1 MVDLP
6 LNYKD
11 FRPIMLGV
19 LDSDGDCPPYHRL
32 IMLSL
37 RQVLRLLLLACRS
50 SRLAQTATL
59 LANDPTRMSS

>member
-19 LDSDGDCPPYHRL
+19 LDTERATTGGVGGG
-32 IMLSL
+32 SL
-37 RQVLRLLLLACRS
+37 
-50 SRLAQTATL
+50 ATG
-59 LANDPTRMSS
+59 AGH